1 MIERWDPLSNLYI
14 ISGCN
19 GAGKTTASN
28 TILPEILNCMEF
40 VNADDIARGLSPFNP
55 ESVAFGSGRIMLNR
69 IRELMTAQVDF
80 AFETTLASKSYV
92 SMVKQAQL
100 MGYQVSLLYFWLS
113 FPNLT
118 VERVAK
124 RVSNGGHH
132 IPADVIERRYYR
144 GIYNLYN
151 LYMPVCDE
159 WTLVNNNMDLAPE
172 VIAKYDGFGKT
183 IFNSELWYTIIK
195 QQNYGKT

>member
-1 MIERWDPLSNLYI
+1 
-14 ISGCN
+14 
-19 GAGKTTASN
+19 
-28 TILPEILNCMEF
+28 MEF
-40 VNADDIARGLSPFNP
+40 VNADNIARGISPFNP
-55 ESVAFGSGRIMLNR
+55 ESVAFESGRIMLNR
-69 IRELMTAQVDF
+69 IRELMSAQVDF

-92 SMVKQAQL
+92 SLVKQAQL

-113 FPNLT
+113 SPNLT

-159 WTLVNNNMDLAPE
+159 WTLVNNMDLAPE

-183 IFNSELWYTIIK
+183 IFNSELWNIIIK
-195 QQNYGKT
+195 QQSHGKT

>member
-1 MIERWDPLSNLYI
+1 LPNLYI

-19 GAGKTTASN
+19 GSGKTTASN
-28 TILPEILNCMEF
+28 TILPEMLNCMEF
-40 VNADDIARGLSPFNP
+40 VNADNIARGLSPFKS
-55 ESVAFGSGRIMLNR
+55 ESVAFESGRIMLNR
-69 IRELMTAQVDF
+69 IRELMTAGVDF
-80 AFETTLASKSYV
+80 AFETTLASRSYI
-92 SMVKQAQL
+92 SLVKQAQL
-100 MGYQVSLLYFWLS
+100 MGYRTYLLYFWLNS
-113 FPNLT
+113 PKLT

-151 LYMPVCDE
+151 LYMQVCDE
-159 WTLVNNNMDLAPE
+159 WTIINNMNLEPE

-183 IFNSELWYTIIK
+183 IFNIELWDTIIK
-195 QQNYGKT
+195 QQNHGKT